1 MFYVYEWYNVN
12 TNEVFYVGKG
22 IGNRYKQV
30 SKRNQLFKEYYENN
44 ECSVRIIK
52 NFELEK
58 DAFAYE
64 NKRILELKAQGQC
77 FCNLDNGGTG
87 GVNFIWTDEMREYN
101 SIYNPMNEDAQK
113 QRMRESNPMYN
124 PQVAEKV
131 AQKTRKTVC
140 YKGEE
145 LTCREVAETTG
156 VQITTIWA
164 WCKRGYDTNGESCY
178 YKGEYIA
185 PNKKTT
191 CSKGV
196 LIDGQFFPSLRAA
209 ADFLEVKDTSPL
221 CKALKAG
228 KKYKGHICEYANQQP
243 SEMNS

>member
-12 TNEVFYVGKG
+12 TNEIFYVGKG

-87 GVNFIWTDEMREYN
+87 GVNFIWTDEMREYK
-101 SIYNPMNEDAQK
+101 SIYNPMKEEEQK

-124 PQVAEKV
+124 P
-131 AQKTRKTVC
+131 
-140 YKGEE
+140 
-145 LTCREVAETTG
+145 
-156 VQITTIWA
+156 
-164 WCKRGYDTNGESCY
+164 
-178 YKGEYIA
+178 
-185 PNKKTT
+185 
-191 CSKGV
+191 
-196 LIDGQFFPSLRAA
+196 
-209 ADFLEVKDTSPL
+209 
-221 CKALKAG
+221 
-228 KKYKGHICEYANQQP
+228 
-243 SEMNS
+243 